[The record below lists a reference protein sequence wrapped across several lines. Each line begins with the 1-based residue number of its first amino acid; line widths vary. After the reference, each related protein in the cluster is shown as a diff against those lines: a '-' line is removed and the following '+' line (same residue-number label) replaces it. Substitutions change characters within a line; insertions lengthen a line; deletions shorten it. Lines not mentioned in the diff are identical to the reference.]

1 MRQTLEIVNIAL
13 QVDGINGVL
22 LLLFATQIFNA

>member
-13 QVDGINGVL
+13 QVDGINGAL
-22 LLLFATQIFNA
+22 LTAQIFDA

>member
-22 LLLFATQIFNA
+22 LATQIFDA

>member
-13 QVDGINGVL
+13 QVDGMNGVL
-22 LLLFATQIFNA
+22 LATQIFDA